1 MRNTLLILA
10 LLIGIAVGH
19 ALPQGNDNKYNHV
32 TFTPLPALQ
41 ASAGQGVA
49 APFAGTLGDGTI
61 VVAGGCNFPD
71 RPAAQGGAKRFYDAV
86 WTRSADAE
94 QWQVAGRLPYPA
106 AYGMSVSV
114 GDGVVCIGGHDGQAS
129 HSDVFLL
136 TLRNGQVA
144 QQALPALPAAVEKI
158 FAEQ

>member
-19 ALPQGNDNKYNHV
+19 AQPQGNDNKYNHV
-32 TFTPLPALQ
+32 SFTPLPALQ

-71 RPAAQGGAKRFYDAV
+71 RPAAQGGAKRFYDEV
-86 WTRSADAE
+86 WTRSADAQ

-114 GDGVVCIGGHDGQAS
+114 GDGVVCIGGHWRKGTHRIRLPES
-129 HSDVFLL
+129 GLVREFRDV
-136 TLRNGQVA
+136 TLFEINNMTIYR
-144 QQALPALPAAVEKI
+144 
-158 FAEQ
+158 